1 MLDRLLNP
9 DAVCPVTAALLESA
23 SRNHEKWERQL
34 MPGPPQRAG
43 KTGTLKRKLLIM
55 ETVIRKYAPEALR
68 TAKRNT
74 AAKMLTDEPDLV
86 RAANLAEEISGIL
99 WVETAGSDRH
109 HIWNK
114 KGIASTTCWDA
125 AQIVKHQEATE
136 EENKKFGEYAGRTL
150 AHWGRAQGLRIETE
164 ASRLIE
170 ELSRLR

>member
-74 AAKMLTDEPDLV
+74 AAKMLTDEPELV

-99 WVETAGSDRH
+99 WGRNRRQRPAPHMEQEGNRKHNMLGCRADREAPRGH
-109 HIWNK
+109 RR
-114 KGIASTTCWDA
+114 GE
-125 AQIVKHQEATE
+125 QEVRRIR
-136 EENKKFGEYAGRTL
+136 RTNPGPL
-150 AHWGRAQGLRIETE
+150 GPGPRAKNRNGGQQVD
-164 ASRLIE
+164 
-170 ELSRLR
+170 